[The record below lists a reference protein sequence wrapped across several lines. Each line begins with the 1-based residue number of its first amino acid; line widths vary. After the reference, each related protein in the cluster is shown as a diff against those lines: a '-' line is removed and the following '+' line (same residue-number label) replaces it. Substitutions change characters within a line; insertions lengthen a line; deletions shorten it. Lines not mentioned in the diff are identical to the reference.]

1 MEKPLSFVLENNGH
15 FELNEDLLKIIEKS
29 NNPRLLLFYGETR
42 QGKST
47 TLNQIIRGNIDTWK
61 FINKS
66 PFESKTRQERVTIGC
81 NIFGPIKCSEIIRR
95 HNLDNNIIKDD
106 FDIFFCDTEGLFSL
120 NGQSKELIPGILTLL
135 QICNFSVI
143 MTKTVPDLFMI
154 SQISSEI
161 QFSKF
166 LQQINNELK
175 SPLVSVYISGYMIDI
190 AEINNFDECL
200 NLYEK
205 EGNKSKDLILK
216 KINEDNPNL
225 HITKGDINVIPGGPF
240 LQNFDKEP
248 NHEDL
253 SPKLYW
259 HSINNIAKEFIIHC
273 SKTPSYNAG
282 KLISLMKIVFDI
294 FKNFKELPKDPDLSN
309 VLIKYIN
316 DSFNEYS
323 NKQIEIII
331 KNVKKDLKNKYEEYY
346 KILIDDNEAKSK
358 LNVCLKEDMI
368 EIYNNFIP
376 DKIENFMES
385 AMLKFRNSIENQFE
399 KEFEIKSKEIITDD
413 YIDKY
418 ITNITNEINKAYF
431 QEDIDMNIVEE
442 YKNIWNF
449 IDEENEKLFSYFKKR
464 KLISIEILKNNFN
477 DILEKKIKNLISRKK
492 SWKLFFEEKKEI
504 ILKDINSQYSESFR
518 KIQYQED
525 FNKIIK
531 PSETLSTELYE
542 KYNERY
548 FKNIPKDKKKTIIN
562 WIKTE
567 CKNEYKKLK
576 EFNEIKPKWE
586 NIIKNIKIL
595 IKEIFHNYIKD
606 IFNGK
611 YFRNEV
617 DFELGKKDIF
627 LNKIPE
633 ELINYPD
640 VTKEKQEE
648 IKNTI
653 NDEVNKA
660 VSLFIKK
667 RENLPSFDQVLLIK
681 EKLCNEIADEKI
693 KELMSQFSYEED
705 KIHFDE
711 DNFYSL
717 LRQNG
722 IINLS
727 IPQNNIKFD
736 NMIRKVSQNKSNE
749 YNNILVGQLP
759 RWSEIKEYLKIKI
772 NNKCK
777 EFIANVMKN
786 KYYKEDVKY
795 DIDELDF
802 YIVSLNLFDEIS
814 PNKNNEIIDLIN
826 EMKENTKKNIKNEI
840 NNLAKWSNQK
850 ELLVQSGYLIMND
863 RLKSHVNTK
872 NLNDIINL
880 LIDEVL
886 NTPNI
891 LDSCKDEI
899 KTSEFINEIQIKAEQ
914 IARKYI
920 KDKNEEEKIYRE
932 NQILL
937 EQQKKEQERLLRLQ
951 REKYERKQKEIE
963 NKIREERQRVE
974 RERISR
980 EKAQNEVM
988 KTLER
993 VERER
998 EAREREWAERERRE
1012 REWAERERIERERE
1026 RRERERERERE
1037 RRERRERERER
1048 ERERREREKRE
1059 RAERERRERA
1069 ERERREREREARE
1082 RAEREARER
1091 AEREARERQ
1100 FFPRTPYGGCSI
1112 VDGLKAIG
1120 VDSSYDYRAQIADRN
1135 GIGGYR
1141 GSPEQN
1147 THMLNLL
1154 KRGELLR
1161 P

>member
-1 MEKPLSFVLENNGH
+1 MEKPLSFIIENDGQ

-29 NNPRLLLFYGETR
+29 YNPRLLLFYGETR

-95 HNLDNNIIKDD
+95 HQLDNNIIKED

-120 NGQSKELIPGILTLL
+120 NGQSKVLIPGILTLL
-135 QICNFSVI
+135 QICSFSVI

-166 LQQINNELK
+166 LQQINDELK
-175 SPLVSVYISGYMIDI
+175 SPLVSIYISGYMIDI
-190 AEINNFDECL
+190 VEINNFEECL

-216 KINEDNPNL
+216 KLNEDNPNL
-225 HITKGDINVIPGGPF
+225 YVTKEDLKVIPGGPF

-253 SPKLYW
+253 CSKLYW
-259 HSINNIAKEFIIHC
+259 HSIHNIAKEFIIHC
-273 SKTPSYNAG
+273 NKTPSYSAG

-294 FKNFKELPKDPDLSN
+294 FKNFKELPKEPDLSN

-323 NKQIEIII
+323 SKQIEIII
-331 KNVKKDLKNKYEEYY
+331 KNVKKVLKNKYEEYY
-346 KILIDDNEAKSK
+346 KILADDNEAKNK

-368 EIYNNFIP
+368 EIYKNFIP
-376 DKIENFMES
+376 DKIENFMEN
-385 AMLKFRNSIENQFE
+385 AMIKFRNSIENQFE
-399 KEFEIKSKEIITDD
+399 KEFEIKSKEIISDE

-418 ITNITNEINKAYF
+418 IINIINEINKAHF
-431 QEDIDMNIVEE
+431 KEDIDMNIVEE
-442 YKNIWNF
+442 YKNIWNL
-449 IDEENEKLFSYFKKR
+449 INEENEKLFSYFKER

-477 DILEKKIKNLISRKK
+477 DLLEKKIKNLISKK
-492 SWKLFFEEKKEI
+492 KAWKSFFEEKKEI
-504 ILKDINSQYSESFR
+504 ILKDISSQYSESFR

-525 FNKIIK
+525 FNNIIK
-531 PSETLSTELYE
+531 PSETLSKELYE

-548 FKNIPKDKKKTIIN
+548 FKNIPKAKKKIIIN
-562 WIKTE
+562 WIKEE
-567 CKNEYKKLK
+567 CKNEYNKIK
-576 EFNEIKPKWE
+576 EYNEIKPKWE
-586 NIIKNIKIL
+586 NIIKNIKFI
-595 IKEIFHNYIKD
+595 IKEILHSYIKD

-611 YFRNEV
+611 YFRNEI

-633 ELINYPD
+633 ELINYPEI
-640 VTKEKQEE
+640 TKDKQEE
-648 IKNTI
+648 IINII

-660 VSLFIKK
+660 VALFNKK

-681 EKLCNEIADEKI
+681 EKMCNQIADKKI

-705 KIHFDE
+705 KIHFDT

-717 LRQNG
+717 LRQNEK
-722 IINLS
+722 INLN

-736 NMIRKVSQNKSNE
+736 NMIKKVSQNKSNE
-749 YNNILVGQLP
+749 YNNILVPQLP
-759 RWSEIKEYLKIKI
+759 KWSEIKEYIKLKIE
-772 NNKCK
+772 NKCK
-777 EFIANVMKN
+777 EFISNIMKN

-795 DIDELDF
+795 DIDDLDF

-826 EMKENTKKNIKNEI
+826 EMKENTKKNIKIEI
-840 NNLAKWSNQK
+840 NNLTKWSNQK

-872 NLNDIINL
+872 NLNEIINIL
-880 LIDEVL
+880 VDEVL
-886 NTPNI
+886 NTPNM
-891 LDSCKDEI
+891 LDSCKNE
-899 KTSEFINEIQIKAEQ
+899 KQTNEFISEIQIKAEQ
-914 IARKYI
+914 IAKNYI
-920 KDKNEEEKIYRE
+920 KNKNEEERIIRE

-937 EQQKKEQERLLRLQ
+937 EKQRQEQERLLRLK
-951 REKYERKQKEIE
+951 REKYERKQKEME
-963 NKIREERQRVE
+963 NKIKEERQRAE

-980 EKAQNEVM
+980 EKAEKEAM
-988 KTLER
+988 KAL
-993 VERER
+993 
-998 EAREREWAERERRE
+998 
-1012 REWAERERIERERE
+1012 ERIEKEKE
-1026 RRERERERERE
+1026 KQ
-1037 RRERRERERER
+1037 
-1048 ERERREREKRE
+1048 EREKKE
-1059 RAERERRERA
+1059 KE
-1069 ERERREREREARE
+1069 
-1082 RAEREARER
+1082 
-1091 AEREARERQ
+1091 
-1100 FFPRTPYGGCSI
+1100 
-1112 VDGLKAIG
+1112 
-1120 VDSSYDYRAQIADRN
+1120 
-1135 GIGGYR
+1135 
-1141 GSPEQN
+1141 
-1147 THMLNLL
+1147 
-1154 KRGELLR
+1154 
-1161 P
+1161 